1 MIVDHDEQTGTVYF
15 YPNVMEDYHPK
26 PTDEE
31 MANASEPNGTQKH
44 NKDYGAVNL
53 ADFEVSSEEDGAA
66 PPGTHDNYNGFQ
78 NTKFNNNN
86 ESSSEEGF

>member
-31 MANASEPNGTQKH
+31 MANASEPNGT
-44 NKDYGAVNL
+44 
-53 ADFEVSSEEDGAA
+53 
-66 PPGTHDNYNGFQ
+66 
-78 NTKFNNNN
+78 
-86 ESSSEEGF
+86 